1 MIIICR
7 ITDLANLL
15 STNQD
20 KFDELLK
27 SNQLKFEFSMIRIK
41 KHWFK
46 HDFYTC
52 NDHKM
57 QKLDFKYP
65 VVGYGIF
72 FKVIE
77 LLYQNNGKL
86 EYDLDFISFAISY
99 DKDVINSVLN
109 DFDLFTI
116 QDEVLYNNRVL
127 ESIKEITEKSEKAR
141 ASANSRYGN

>member
-1 MIIICR
+1 MSKI
-7 ITDLANLL
+7 N
-15 STNQD
+15 
-20 KFDELLK
+20 
-27 SNQLKFEFSMIRIK
+27 

-52 NDHKM
+52 NDQKM
-57 QKLDFKYP
+57 QRLDFKYP
-65 VVGYGIF
+65 VIGYGIF
-72 FKVIE
+72 FKVVE

-109 DFDLFTI
+109 DFNLFTI
-116 QDEVLYNNRVL
+116 QDEVLYNKRVL

-141 ASANSRYGN
+141 ASANRRYGN

>member
-1 MIIICR
+1 M
-7 ITDLANLL
+7 
-15 STNQD
+15 S
-20 KFDELLK
+20 K
-27 SNQLKFEFSMIRIK
+27 IK

-46 HDFYTC
+46 HDFYAC
-52 NDHKM
+52 MDQKM
-57 QKLDFKYP
+57 QRLDFKYP

-86 EYDLDFISFAISY
+86 EYDLGFISFAISY

-109 DFDLFTI
+109 DFELFTI
-116 QDEVLYNNRVL
+116 QDEVLFNKRVV

-141 ASANSRYGN
+141 ASANRRYAN

>member
-1 MIIICR
+1 M
-7 ITDLANLL
+7 
-15 STNQD
+15 S
-20 KFDELLK
+20 K
-27 SNQLKFEFSMIRIK
+27 IK

-52 NDHKM
+52 NDQKM
-57 QKLDFKYP
+57 QRLDFKYP

-86 EYDLDFISFAISY
+86 EYDLDFISSIIRY

-116 QDEVLYNNRVL
+116 EDEVLSNKRVL

-141 ASANSRYGN
+141 ASANRRYSN

>member
-1 MIIICR
+1 MSKI
-7 ITDLANLL
+7 
-15 STNQD
+15 Q
-20 KFDELLK
+20 
-27 SNQLKFEFSMIRIK
+27 

-52 NDHKM
+52 NDQKM
-57 QKLDFKYP
+57 QRLDFKFP
-65 VVGYGIF
+65 IVGYGIF

-86 EYDLDFISFAISY
+86 EYDLDFISSIIRY

-116 QDEVLYNNRVL
+116 EDEVLSNKRVL

-141 ASANSRYGN
+141 ASANRRYGN

>member
-1 MIIICR
+1 M
-7 ITDLANLL
+7 
-15 STNQD
+15 S
-20 KFDELLK
+20 K
-27 SNQLKFEFSMIRIK
+27 IK

-52 NDHKM
+52 NDNKM
-57 QKLDFKYP
+57 QRLDFKYP

-141 ASANSRYGN
+141 ASANSRYRN

>member
-1 MIIICR
+1 M
-7 ITDLANLL
+7 
-15 STNQD
+15 S
-20 KFDELLK
+20 KV
-27 SNQLKFEFSMIRIK
+27 K

-52 NDHKM
+52 NDQKM
-57 QKLDFKYP
+57 QRLDFKYP

-77 LLYQNNGKL
+77 LLYQNDGKI
-86 EYDLDFISFAISY
+86 EYDLDFISFILDY

-116 QDEVLYNNRVL
+116 EDEVLYNKRVL

-141 ASANSRYGN
+141 ASANRRYGN

>member
-1 MIIICR
+1 M
-7 ITDLANLL
+7 
-15 STNQD
+15 S
-20 KFDELLK
+20 K
-27 SNQLKFEFSMIRIK
+27 IK

-52 NDHKM
+52 MD
-57 QKLDFKYP
+57 QKIQRLDFKYP

-86 EYDLDFISFAISY
+86 EYYLDFISFAISY

-141 ASANSRYGN
+141 ASANRRYSN

>member
-1 MIIICR
+1 M
-7 ITDLANLL
+7 
-15 STNQD
+15 S
-20 KFDELLK
+20 K
-27 SNQLKFEFSMIRIK
+27 IK

-52 NDHKM
+52 NDQKM
-57 QKLDFKYP
+57 QRLDFKYP

-86 EYDLDFISFAISY
+86 EYDLDFISFAICY
-99 DKDVINSVLN
+99 DKDVINSVLK

-116 QDEVLYNNRVL
+116 QDEVLYNKRVL

-141 ASANSRYGN
+141 ASANRRYGN

>member
-1 MIIICR
+1 M
-7 ITDLANLL
+7 
-15 STNQD
+15 S
-20 KFDELLK
+20 K
-27 SNQLKFEFSMIRIK
+27 IK

-52 NDHKM
+52 MDQKM
-57 QKLDFKYP
+57 QRLDFKYP

-86 EYDLDFISFAISY
+86 EYDLDFISFAICY
-99 DKDVINSVLN
+99 DKDVINSVLK

-141 ASANSRYGN
+141 ASANRRYGN